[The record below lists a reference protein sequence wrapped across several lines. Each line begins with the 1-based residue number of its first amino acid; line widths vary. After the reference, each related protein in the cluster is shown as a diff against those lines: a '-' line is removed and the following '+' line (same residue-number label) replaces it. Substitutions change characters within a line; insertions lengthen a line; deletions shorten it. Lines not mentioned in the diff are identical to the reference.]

1 MCPSASMTLS
11 ARAMVVPPS
20 VFDPLPHVASVA
32 VALARHLRPAGEQ
45 PRGGQQQPVAQMGGI
60 VAILLERGVAD
71 LLVVRIV
78 LEFAGGEQQDFAAA
92 ACDPRRSADTRSP
105 PRSPARSRTP

>member
-1 MCPSASMTLS
+1 MCPSASMTLY

-20 VFDPLPHVASVA
+20 VFDPLPHVASIA

-45 PRGGQQQPVAQMGGI
+45 PRGGQQQPVAQMGGV
-60 VAILLERGVAD
+60 VAILLERGVTD

-78 LEFAGGEQQDFAAA
+78 LELARGHPEARQQLRAIRAGL
-92 ACDPRRSADTRSP
+92 PI
-105 PRSPARSRTP
+105 